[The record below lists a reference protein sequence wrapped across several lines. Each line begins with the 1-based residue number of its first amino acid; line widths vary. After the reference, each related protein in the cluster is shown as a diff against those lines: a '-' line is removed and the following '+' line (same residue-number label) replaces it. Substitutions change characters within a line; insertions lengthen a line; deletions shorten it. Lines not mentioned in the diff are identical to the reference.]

1 MSIATDWILDV
12 QFWVI
17 VGLLLVLADI
27 FLGFA
32 LFVLPI
38 GVAALIIAGMIAVQE
53 NEVLGGMVLYRDWQ
67 DVVYWFAALSVISVL
82 LLRLVFQKRKEGV
95 SDINDY

>member
-1 MSIATDWILDV
+1 MSLASDWILDA
-12 QFWVI
+12 QFWVV

-38 GVAALIIAGMIAVQE
+38 GVAALIIAGMIAAQE
-53 NEVLGGMVLYRDWQ
+53 NEVLGSMVLYRDWQ

-82 LLRLVFQKRKEGV
+82 LLRLVFQKRKEGM